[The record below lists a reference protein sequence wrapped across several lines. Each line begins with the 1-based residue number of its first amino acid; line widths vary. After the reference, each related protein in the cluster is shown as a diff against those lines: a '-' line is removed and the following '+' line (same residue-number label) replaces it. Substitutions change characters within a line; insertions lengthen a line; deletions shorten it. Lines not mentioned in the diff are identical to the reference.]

1 MSEMVSQAQ
10 FALAVQHIR
19 EDVRAVGAQINAR
32 LDQLNGQTRKHGEAI
47 VVLQTQYAGLVA
59 RYDTHDEAIDDI
71 SERHARFAATVE
83 QQRREFQAALQQ
95 AAKVGTAQAVS
106 EAAPSKKA
114 IVGIGST
121 LLALAAGLTELVRW
135 LVNQGKQP

>member
-1 MSEMVSQAQ
+1 MNEMVSQAQ

-47 VVLQTQYAGLVA
+47 VVLQTQYAGLAA
-59 RYDTHDEAIDDI
+59 RSDTHDEVIDDV
-71 SERHARFAATVE
+71 SERHTALAAMVTR
-83 QQRREFQAALQQ
+83 QREEFQAALQQ
-95 AAKVGTAQAVS
+95 AAKVGTAQAVQ

-114 IVGIGST
+114 LVGVGG
-121 LLALAAGLTELVRW
+121 ALFAMATALSELVRW